1 MVSKQSASN
10 HDSRRALALARRY
23 VRFGTR
29 STAEVRTY
37 LQQQHVPQRLIER
50 LIADWS
56 REGLLDD
63 RACAKLLATHLAD
76 RGYAW
81 ATIHEQLLAKGLDQD
96 LVTQVIAP
104 LEARADDATR
114 ARALVVQLRGR
125 RREHRPRNLP
135 ASRRSAQAGRVARFL
150 AQRGFDSELIDRVL
164 TESFGPDNTV

>member
-1 MVSKQSASN
+1 MSSSKAA
-10 HDSRRALALARRY
+10 DDPRRALVLARRY

-29 STAEVRTY
+29 SIAEVRTY

-50 LIADWS
+50 LIADCS

-81 ATIHEQLLAKGLDQD
+81 ATIHEQLLAKGLDQR
-96 LVTQVIAP
+96 LVTQVLAP

-125 RREHRPRNLP
+125 RREHRPRN
-135 ASRRSAQAGRVARFL
+135 RVARFL

-164 TESFGPDNTV
+164 AESFGPINADYAD